1 MLLQLTQKLLILISV
16 LSIGFVVE
24 VFPQG
29 RNHKSVQTVQG
40 NPTRPTPTPA
50 PAPSRKTFKLQI
62 EVTVADSSEKVDGEM
77 VELTSREN
85 GMRFS
90 KKERTNRDGVARF
103 SQVPQGL
110 VRIQMVVR
118 QFDTFGQDYNLTDD
132 NQTIRITLK
141 KQQP

>member
-1 MLLQLTQKLLILISV
+1 MLPQLTRKLLILTSV
-16 LSIGFVVE
+16 LSICFVIE
-24 VFPQG
+24 VFPQR
-29 RNHKSVQTVQG
+29 RNHRPAQTVQG
-40 NPTRPTPTPA
+40 NTNRPTPTPTPSA
-50 PAPSRKTFKLQI
+50 SRKTCTLQI
-62 EVTVADSSEKVDGEM
+62 EVTVADSSEKVDGQM
-77 VELTSREN
+77 VELTSRET
-85 GMRFS
+85 GLRFS
-90 KKERTNRDGVARF
+90 KKERTNKEGIARF

>member
-1 MLLQLTQKLLILISV
+1 MLSQLTRKLLILTSV
-16 LSIGFVVE
+16 LSICFAIE
-24 VFPQG
+24 VFPQS
-29 RNHKSVQTVQG
+29 RNHKPAQTVQP
-40 NPTRPTPTPA
+40 NTRPTPTPA

-77 VELTSREN
+77 VEITSREN
-85 GMRFS
+85 GLRFS
-90 KKERTNRDGVARF
+90 KRERTNREGMARF